1 MNRCRRH
8 HHHRHH
14 HCRWLNLKYFIC
26 EEEMK
31 NNHQK
36 TFLLIK
42 KVSLVY
48 GGCGGLD
55 AFCGE
60 HKRRYL
66 GKPVI
71 DIYTNRS
78 VDPDNSLKR
87 VYLPTYL
94 STYLPT
100 YQPNYLPT
108 NLPTY
113 HTRIICAHESSVH
126 TILWRKCSDGC
137 PLVNLIK
144 HFMIVIYNSRV
155 VLTRKSP
162 ILRL

>member
-100 YQPNYLPT
+100 YLPT
-108 NLPTY
+108 NLITYLPTY
-113 HTRIICAHESSVH
+113 LPTTHESSVH
-126 TILWRKCSDGC
+126 TNHLCTRFYGANVRMDALWSIL
-137 PLVNLIK
+137 
-144 HFMIVIYNSRV
+144 
-155 VLTRKSP
+155 
-162 ILRL
+162 